1 VRRDKP
7 QQVSSRAQDA
17 LTEEQLDALLDAV
30 NARYPSG
37 KRNLALLLVM
47 ADAGLRVSEAVS
59 LKTTDLV
66 VEGGQYTHVNI
77 RRGKGGKPGP
87 VALTVRAAAKLG
99 AWLTAR
105 ATMGFGKGYV
115 FCTISKGTAGGHW
128 ADEGQALE
136 PGRPLSTEY
145 VRQLVRRMA
154 DRAGIESRVTPHT
167 LRHTFVTRLLRTTGN
182 LELTRKALRHSHIQT
197 TVATYAHLVQEDVD
211 RGIRRLPGNGTP
223 AARSDLAQQLAT
235 LRTQLDALAAAAQ
248 QGSTPPE

>member
-1 VRRDKP
+1 MRRDKP
-7 QQVSSRAQDA
+7 QRASSRAQDA
-17 LTEEQLDALLDAV
+17 LTEEQLDALLDTL

-37 KRNLALLLVM
+37 RRNLALLLAM

-77 RRGKGGKPGP
+77 RRGKGGKPGR

-99 AWLTAR
+99 AWLDAR
-105 ATMGFGKGYV
+105 AKMGFGKGYV

-128 ADEGQALE
+128 ADDVQRLQ
-136 PGRPLSTEY
+136 PGRPVSTEY

-167 LRHTFVTRLLRTTGN
+167 LRHTFATRLLRTTGN

-211 RGIRRLPGNGTP
+211 RGIRQLQGNGHTDP
-223 AARSDLAQQLAT
+223 HGEPDDPTAQLAA
-235 LRTQLDALAAAAQ
+235 LRAQLEALEATI
-248 QGSTPPE
+248 GRR